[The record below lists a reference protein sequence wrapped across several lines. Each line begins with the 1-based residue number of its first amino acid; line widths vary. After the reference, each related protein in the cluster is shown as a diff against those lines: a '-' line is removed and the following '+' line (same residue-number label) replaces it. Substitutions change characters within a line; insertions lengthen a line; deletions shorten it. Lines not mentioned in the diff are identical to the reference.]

1 MFRDWLAKTLDAEP
15 STALWTPLDLNLE
28 NPLDR
33 SNLDKLL
40 GSTPSRKGY
49 RHIPHRTK
57 KLTVK
62 SASFSR
68 QDGQEQ
74 PFRLLDR

>member
-1 MFRDWLAKTLDAEP
+1 MTSGWVMVEMTRNRPPHF
-15 STALWTPLDLNLE
+15 WTPLDLNLE

-68 QDGQEQ
+68 QDAQEQ